1 MIQLRQLQ
9 EDFIILEKNIK
20 VWENQL
26 TNILIRNF
34 PIRCIDTYM
43 NYNQKKEN
51 KQTWI
56 IYRDMVIMRI
66 NNYCSVH
73 FIENTSFAL
82 YTKCSIRNPSED
94 WLNGYT

>member
-1 MIQLRQLQ
+1 MDTRRIMDASSNNKMYIKHKETSQNMIQLRQLQ

-51 KQTWI
+51 K
-56 IYRDMVIMRI
+56 
-66 NNYCSVH
+66 
-73 FIENTSFAL
+73 
-82 YTKCSIRNPSED
+82 
-94 WLNGYT
+94 